1 MINLTQEN
9 QYIKETQQAANFT
22 HFLRSRLRR
31 YAEGEI
37 MNKGVTDTPE
47 AKAEQGKSNKSK
59 R

>member
-9 QYIKETQQAANFT
+9 QYIKEMQQAANFT

-31 YAEGEI
+31 YAKGET

-47 AKAEQGKSNKSK
+47 AKAEQGKSK